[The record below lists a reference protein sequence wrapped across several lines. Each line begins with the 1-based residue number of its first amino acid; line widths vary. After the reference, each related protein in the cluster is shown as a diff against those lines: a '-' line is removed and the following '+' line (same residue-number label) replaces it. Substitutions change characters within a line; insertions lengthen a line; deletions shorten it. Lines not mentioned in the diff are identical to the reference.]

1 MKTIVLLFSVMILPA
16 FSFASP
22 EDEFLQKGNVYLV
35 SGNYMRAINMFN
47 KATEINSQSATAYS
61 RLGTAYLKMGD
72 NEAASNIELIEKAR
86 DAFDQ
91 ALRLNSDLTDARYNR
106 SITNLLLFNKQAS
119 VEDLIYLQ
127 GKDKNLADAL
137 LVKIKDYKE
146 PKNYKYVRGSGSV
159 TESSSSDYPATPV
172 YSSPPTVGS
181 SPSESESDR
190 LARCQNE
197 ADRNVSYPSG
207 TTSMKASIRSEAE
220 TDYQNRKMQYISSCT
235 GRSVPT
241 PTTKIVVPRPVVVV
255 PPPIVNVHPW

>member
-1 MKTIVLLFSVMILPA
+1 MKTIVLLFLVVIPPA

-22 EDEFLQKGNVYLV
+22 EDEFLQKGNAYLV
-35 SGNYMRAINMFN
+35 SGNYMKAINMFN
-47 KATEINSQSATAYS
+47 KATEMNSQSATAYS

-72 NEAASNIELIEKAR
+72 NEASSNIELIEKAR

-106 SITNLLLFNKQAS
+106 GITNLLLFNKQAS
-119 VEDLIYLQ
+119 VEDLNYLQ
-127 GKDKNLADAL
+127 GKDKKLADAL

-146 PKNYKYVRGSGSV
+146 PKNYKYVRGSESV
-159 TESSSSDYPATPV
+159 GDSVSPASPI

-181 SPSESESDR
+181 SPSENESDR

-207 TTSMKASIRSEAE
+207 TTSMKASRSSEAE
-220 TDYQNRKMQYISSCT
+220 TDYQNRKMQYISSCM

-241 PTTKIVVPRPVVVV
+241 PPTKIVVPRPVVV